1 MPGRIATG
9 ALIIAGIGLAAA
21 LYERGATTSSPAGA
35 TSAPPTPVV
44 AVLAHTGDI
53 GVYVTGLGAVTPLNT
68 VTVTTRVDGQ
78 LMTVSYKEGA
88 GVRKGDPLVDIDPR
102 PYQVQLAQAEGQLA
116 RDQAA
121 LQNARIDLQRYE
133 ALIATSAVTQQTLA
147 TQRAT
152 VIQDEG
158 AVKIDQAAIDSAR
171 LNLAYC
177 HITAPLTG
185 RVGLR
190 LVDPGNL
197 VTAAA
202 GTPLAV
208 ITQTQPISVIFT
220 IPEQQVDSVL
230 EAIRGGRRLTVDV
243 FDRGLQHA
251 LASGALTTVDNEID
265 PTTGTL
271 KLRAIVPNTGEL
283 LVANQ
288 FVNARLTVQKKT
300 GVTLVSNAAIQR
312 NGSATFV
319 YLVAPDRTVAVKTV
333 AVGTAGA
340 EESEIVSG
348 LAPKDVV
355 VTQGVDKLQAG
366 SPVAVQ
372 LASDP
377 SP

>member
-1 MPGRIATG
+1 MPGRAATG
-9 ALIIAGIGLAAA
+9 ALIIVSIGLAAA
-21 LYERGATTSSPAGA
+21 LYERDAKTPSPAGA
-35 TSAPPTPVV
+35 TSAPRTPVV

-53 GVYVTGLGAVTPLNT
+53 GVYVTGLGAVTPLYT
-68 VTVTTRVDGQ
+68 VAVTTRVDGQ
-78 LMTVSYKEGA
+78 LMTVSYREGTR
-88 GVRKGDPLVDIDPR
+88 VRKGDLLVDIDPR

-121 LQNARIDLQRYE
+121 LQNARLDLQRYE

-158 AVKIDQAAIDSAR
+158 AVKVDQAAIDSAR
-171 LNLAYC
+171 LNLVYC
-177 HITAPLTG
+177 HITSPLTG

-230 EAIRGGRRLTVDV
+230 VPVKGGQRLTVDV
-243 FDRGLQHA
+243 FDRDMHRV
-251 LASGALTTVDNEID
+251 LASGALTTIDNEID

-271 KLRAIVPNTGEL
+271 KLRAIVPNTNEL

-288 FVNARLTVQKKT
+288 FVNARLTVRKKT

-319 YLVAPDRTVAVKTV
+319 YVVKPDQTVAVKTV
-333 AVGTAGA
+333 MVGTADVD
-340 EESEIVSG
+340 ESEIVSG

-366 SPVAVQ
+366 SPVTVQ
-372 LASDP
+372 LATAP
-377 SP
+377 PP